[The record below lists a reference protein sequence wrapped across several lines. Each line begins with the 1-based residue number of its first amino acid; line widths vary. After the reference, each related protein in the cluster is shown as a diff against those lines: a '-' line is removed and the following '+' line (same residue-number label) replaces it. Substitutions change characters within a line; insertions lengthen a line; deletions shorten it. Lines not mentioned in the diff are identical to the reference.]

1 MPFLGA
7 DCLIITISLKR
18 LGIES
23 KYSLNEEIARYFYSV
38 DKIITRLQVAEVTL
52 LISMNISDLL
62 QKSLW
67 QMTGEE
73 FMFLSKPASK
83 NDEAK
88 NQDTPSQSN
97 SEKKYVYGID
107 GIAEIFGCSLPT
119 ASRIKKSGRLNAA
132 IRQIGRK
139 IVVDVEL
146 ALSLAGHQKSAR
158 RWTR

>member
-1 MPFLGA
+1 M
-7 DCLIITISLKR
+7 
-18 LGIES
+18 
-23 KYSLNEEIARYFYSV
+23 NEVVVLYFCSV
-38 DKIITRLQVAEVTL
+38 DKIITRLQVPESTTL

-62 QKSLW
+62 QKPLW

-73 FMFLSKPASK
+73 FMFLSKTASQ

-88 NQDTPSQSN
+88 NQDSPPQSN

-107 GIAEIFGCSLPT
+107 GIAEIFGCSRPT
-119 ASRIKKSGRLNAA
+119 ASRIKKSGRINAA

-146 ALSLAGHQKSAR
+146 ALSLAGQKKEAR

>member
-1 MPFLGA
+1 M
-7 DCLIITISLKR
+7 
-18 LGIES
+18 
-23 KYSLNEEIARYFYSV
+23 NEEVARYFCGV
-38 DKIITRLQVAEVTL
+38 DKIITRLQVPEATII

-62 QKSLW
+62 QKPLW

-73 FMFLSKPASK
+73 FMFLSKTASQ
-83 NDEAK
+83 NDEATIK
-88 NQDTPSQSN
+88 DNPSQTP

-107 GIAEIFGCSLPT
+107 GIAEIFGCSRPT
-119 ASRIKKSGRLNAA
+119 ASRIKKSGRINAA

-146 ALSLAGHQKSAR
+146 ALSLVGQKKEAR

>member
-1 MPFLGA
+1 
-7 DCLIITISLKR
+7 
-18 LGIES
+18 
-23 KYSLNEEIARYFYSV
+23 
-38 DKIITRLQVAEVTL
+38 
-52 LISMNISDLL
+52 MNISDLL
-62 QKSLW
+62 QKPLW

-73 FMFLSKPASK
+73 FMFLSKTASQ

-88 NQDTPSQSN
+88 NHDTPSQST

-107 GIAEIFGCSLPT
+107 GIAEIFGCSRPT
-119 ASRIKKSGRLNAA
+119 ASRIKKSGRINAA

-146 ALSLAGHQKSAR
+146 ALSLVGQKKEAR